1 MPRISKREIDYEILS
16 SSDIFRKFVYNLP
29 DFIQAEIYYGNYNK
43 VFSYMES
50 LSDVSRFKIFGID
63 DITVK
68 ENYIEL
74 ITDMNTYG
82 F

>member
-16 SSDIFRKFVYNLP
+16 SSDIFRKFVHNLP
-29 DFIQAEIYYGNYNK
+29 DYIQAEIQYGEYNK

-50 LSDVSRFKIFGID
+50 LIDGNRFEIYGIG
-63 DITVK
+63 DITIK

-74 ITDMNTYG
+74 IKDMNIYG